1 MSSRSSM
8 VDKNVLTQQTE
19 PDMSENEE
27 ADVSEIKINLLNV
40 ENTSHNDVQ
49 DIYNEQLA
57 PTF

>member
-1 MSSRSSM
+1 M

-57 PTF
+57 APTF